1 MMYYLIRE
9 TLTEAVADSIK
20 DSGCQYVAILS
31 TEEWMSDREL
41 FDMGIDIEPETDR
54 IGSTKAEANYDSVT
68 GSFFIPDRNDFK
80 ASEKKFAFALDE
92 KGVVFIDDG
101 GTVQTIVDVIRNTQK
116 WKFPCLE
123 RFLFSFLEQI
133 TRQDR
138 QLLVSYDRELDV
150 LEDEIDLND
159 NEKALERVYEIRA
172 DIRDLK
178 IHYEQLLDLCQEFEE
193 NENGFF
199 KTENLR
205 YFRLFISRIERLRDS
220 AVSMTDQVIQ
230 IRDIYKARL
239 DIRQNRIMTILTVI
253 ATIFMPLTLI
263 TGWYGMNF
271 RYMPELESVWGY
283 PAVIIV
289 CLLIIVISLWY
300 FRKKKW
306 M

>member
-80 ASEKKFAFALDE
+80 APEKKFAFALDE

-133 TRQDR
+133 IRQDR

-283 PAVIIV
+283 PVIIII
-289 CLLIIVISLWY
+289 CLLIVMISLWY
-300 FRKKKW
+300 FKRKKW
-306 M
+306 L

>member
-1 MMYYLIRE
+1 MYYLINE
-9 TLTEAVADSIK
+9 TLNEVSVDRIK
-20 DSGCQYVAILS
+20 DSGSQYVAILS
-31 TEEWMSDREL
+31 TEEWMAERDL
-41 FDMGIDIEPETDR
+41 FDMGIDIEPETDK
-54 IGSTKAEANYDSVT
+54 ISSTKAEANYDSVT

-80 ASEKKFAFALDE
+80 APEKKFAFALDE
-92 KGVVFIDDG
+92 KGVVFIDDE
-101 GTVQTIVDVIRNTQK
+101 GTVQAIVDDIRNSQK

-133 TRQDR
+133 IRQDR
-138 QLLVSYDRELDV
+138 QLLGSYDRELDV

-178 IHYEQLLDLCQEFEE
+178 IHYEQLLDLSQEFEE